1 MLLRAVDLGL
11 GTLWIANTRFAY
23 PERIDYIGTD
33 TQLIG
38 AVAVG
43 YPVERSVA
51 RPRKPFEDILEY
63 RE

>member
-1 MLLRAVDLGL
+1 MLLRAVELGR
-11 GTLWIANTRFAY
+11 GTLWITNTCFAY
-23 PERIDYIGTD
+23 LELIDYIGTD

-43 YPVERSVA
+43 YPAERPVA
-51 RPRKPFEDILEY
+51 RPRKPLEEILEY

>member
-11 GTLWIANTRFAY
+11 GTLWIANTCFAY